1 MDIIS
6 AILEIDKKANDM
18 LAQGEAKREEII
30 AEADSTERSMKND
43 INSAADEKI
52 SAFEKEQ
59 EQAYAAD
66 KKELDEKS
74 QQAQKELISVFEE
87 NCGAWEK
94 KIADSIIG

>member
-18 LAQGEAKREEII
+18 LAQGEKKREEII
-30 AEADSTERSMKND
+30 AETDNTERSLEND

-52 SAFEKEQ
+52 AAFEKEQ

-74 QQAQKELISVFEE
+74 EQACRTLKNVFDE
-87 NCGAWEK
+87 NCDNWEK
-94 KIADSIIG
+94 AITDSIIG